1 MSDKSIKA
9 LLQNKQKM
17 VSPKIDFLKRLRLS
31 IVSRHSAN
39 AELQIE
45 NCKLKI
51 LKWEKKR
58 GNVQKNY

>member
-39 AELQIE
+39 AELQNAKWKVGI
-45 NCKLKI
+45 LKI
-51 LKWEKKR
+51 
-58 GNVQKNY
+58 